1 MRVAR
6 LFVLACLACVLAG
19 SVPSLGLSRS
29 TSVESAQQACGGRLE
44 FISGLEAV
52 FGRRK
57 THQQALTFRTQVT
70 ARGFVN
76 ANIIQGCD
84 GFRVVVRGIDT
95 FDVGVD
101 LQNEARR
108 EGFAVTLECIKAK
121 PLGRLEAIFGHG
133 RDRPTATAIVN
144 RAAAAGFPGRQAPQ
158 RSLRRVRGLPRR
170 LRGSARSRSIRR
182 SGECARL
189 QRRARA
195 QLAPLPAHKERPS
208 GPVIPRRERPCA

>member
-1 MRVAR
+1 VRPPAWGSGTTVPVRVAR
-6 LFVLACLACVLAG
+6 FLVLACLAGGIAG

-29 TSVESAQQACGGRLE
+29 TPGFDSVQQACGRLE

-101 LQNEARR
+101 LQDEARR
-108 EGFAVTLECIKAK
+108 EGFAVTLECIQAK

-133 RDRPTATAIVN
+133 RDRPTATALVN
-144 RAAAAGFPGRQAPQ
+144 RAAAAGFEGVKLRSDPCGGFEAYLAGFEDQREAEAFAAQANA
-158 RSLRRVRGLPRR
+158 RGFNVVL
-170 LRGSARSRSIRR
+170 
-182 SGECARL
+182 
-189 QRRARA
+189 
-195 QLAPLPAHKERPS
+195 ERN
-208 GPVIPRRERPCA
+208 

>member
-6 LFVLACLACVLAG
+6 LFVLACLAGGLAG

-29 TSVESAQQACGGRLE
+29 TPGFESAQQACGRTE
-44 FISGLEAV
+44 FVSGLEAV

-57 THQQALTFRTQVT
+57 THQLALAFRTQVS

-101 LQNEARR
+101 LQDEARR
-108 EGFAVTLECIKAK
+108 EGFAVTLECIQAK
-121 PLGRLEAIFGHG
+121 PLGRLEAVFGHG

-144 RAAAAGFPGRQAPQ
+144 RADAAGFPGVKLRSDPCGGFEAYLAGFEDQREAEAFAAQAKA
-158 RSLRRVRGLPRR
+158 RGFDVVL
-170 LRGSARSRSIRR
+170 
-182 SGECARL
+182 
-189 QRRARA
+189 
-195 QLAPLPAHKERPS
+195 ERN
-208 GPVIPRRERPCA
+208 

>member
-6 LFVLACLACVLAG
+6 LFVLACLAGGLAG

-29 TSVESAQQACGGRLE
+29 TPGFESAQQACGRTE
-44 FISGLEAV
+44 FVSGLEAV

-57 THQQALTFRTQVT
+57 THQLALAFRTQVS

-101 LQNEARR
+101 LQDEARR
-108 EGFAVTLECIKAK
+108 ESFAVTLECIQAK
-121 PLGRLEAIFGHG
+121 PLGRLEAVFGHG

-144 RAAAAGFPGRQAPQ
+144 RADAAGFPGVKLRSDPCGGFEAYLAGFEDQREAEAFAAQAKA
-158 RSLRRVRGLPRR
+158 RGFDVVL
-170 LRGSARSRSIRR
+170 
-182 SGECARL
+182 
-189 QRRARA
+189 
-195 QLAPLPAHKERPS
+195 ERN
-208 GPVIPRRERPCA
+208 

>member
-1 MRVAR
+1 V
-6 LFVLACLACVLAG
+6 
-19 SVPSLGLSRS
+19 
-29 TSVESAQQACGGRLE
+29 SAQQACGRLE

-57 THQQALTFRTQVT
+57 THEQALAFRTQVT

-76 ANIIQGCD
+76 ANIIEGCD

-101 LQNEARR
+101 LQSEARR
-108 EGFAVTLECIKAK
+108 EGFLVTLECIQAK

-144 RAAAAGFPGRQAPQ
+144 RADAAGFPGVKLRNDPCGGFEAYLAGFEDQREAEAFVAQAKA
-158 RSLRRVRGLPRR
+158 RGFDVVL
-170 LRGSARSRSIRR
+170 
-182 SGECARL
+182 
-189 QRRARA
+189 
-195 QLAPLPAHKERPS
+195 ERN
-208 GPVIPRRERPCA
+208 